1 MPIPEMSA
9 SSRNPLRGA
18 VEIIPNRFYYCALK
32 ERLQN
37 HKILIR
43 NPFFNTTNPDEK
55 FPVIC
60 FNIDEELVYW
70 NFFLDFGPLNLGQLY
85 RFTTR
90 LNKLLASARRDG
102 NANTTVLFYS
112 STAHNKRANAI
123 FLACAWQVL
132 ELNRTPEEAFRGF
145 SMAGYKPLDDHNKQ
159 QRSMTSSN
167 PPLLPLSGVGRQ
179 TIAGLPPFHDASP
192 YRCAYELTLLDCLRA
207 LVKARQ
213 FNFFDWGDNFDVKE
227 YEHFEQVENGDLNW
241 IVKGKILAFAGP
253 SYTKNVSP
261 EGYCT
266 LSPGDYI
273 PYFQRKNVGLVV
285 RLNQKNYDEQHFIDA
300 GIDHMEEF
308 YTDGSC
314 PHMSILQRVVASF
327 EKVPHEKGFAV
338 HCKAGLGRTGTCI
351 GAYLMKH
358 YRMTAKE
365 VIGWMRICR
374 PGMVIGPQQQFL
386 EKIQGLMWQEGDV
399 MRRRAREAQSSSMPM
414 QTQQQGYYP
423 SKEKPSSPSSRSMS
437 TTATAPETPDSVVLA
452 TASSKE
458 IGHEVILNGGGT
470 HAYHVQDDSSYE
482 QEKING
488 RPGQADG
495 LLAARHNR
503 KTTDDKHNNPN
514 TAASTPAVPVTPDN
528 RGTSSSSMWARAF
541 A

>member
-1 MPIPEMSA
+1 MSA

-43 NPFFNTTNPDEK
+43 NPFLNSTNPDQK

-70 NFFLDFGPLNLGQLY
+70 NFFLDFGPLNLGQLH
-85 RFTTR
+85 RFTTK
-90 LNKLLASARRDG
+90 LNKMLSNARKDG
-102 NANTTVLFYS
+102 NTNTTILFYS
-112 STAHNKRANAI
+112 STNHNKRANAI

-145 SMAGYKPLDDHNKQ
+145 TAHGYHQTTTCNTNNKKNH
-159 QRSMTSSN
+159 RSMTASN
-167 PPLLPLSGVGRQ
+167 PPLLPLSNIGRQ

-192 YRCAYELTLLDCLRA
+192 YRCSYELTLLDCLGG

-213 FNFFDWGDNFDVKE
+213 FHFFDWGEKFDVKE

-253 SYTKNVSP
+253 SYKKKVTP

-266 LSPGDYI
+266 LSPHDYI
-273 PYFQRKNVGLVV
+273 PYFTRKQIGLVV
-285 RLNQKNYDEQHFIDA
+285 RLNQKNYDEQQFIDA
-300 GIDHMEEF
+300 GIDHVEEF

-327 EKVPHEKGFAV
+327 ERVPKEKGFAV

-351 GAYLMKH
+351 GAYMMKH
-358 YRMTAKE
+358 YKMTAKE

-386 EKIQGLMWQEGDV
+386 EKIQNQMWQEGDA
-399 MRRRAREAQSSSMPM
+399 MRKNNKAIF
-414 QTQQQGYYP
+414 
-423 SKEKPSSPSSRSMS
+423 SSPSKSVA
-437 TTATAPETPDSVVLA
+437 TVATAPNTPDSVVLSA
-452 TASSKE
+452 AGSQDV
-458 IGHEVILNGGGT
+458 GHEVILTGDAANQYRYEST
-470 HAYHVQDDSSYE
+470 SQDESLYE
-482 QEKING
+482 QEKTRG

-495 LLAARHNR
+495 LLAARHR
-503 KTTDDKHNNPN
+503 QQQQQN
-514 TAASTPAVPVTPDN
+514 TATPMNISATEDDGSGDDTKQSSKKDAVPVTPDN
-528 RGTSSSSMWARAF
+528 RGSSIWARAF